1 MPGVARENYWFR
13 RHEAVYQWIA
23 TGLASSA
30 ARHVGGPVDEST
42 TPVLNLV
49 APADVATN
57 IAHRLRRRIVVDA
70 GCGEG
75 YGSLAMAAVGARCVA
90 VDLDPMTIR
99 HVARSYQAGFR
110 ADDRFAGPSRSG
122 SGAGRGAGHDQA
134 GADGWLHAVAA
145 NLDRLP
151 LATDSTDLIVSL
163 QVVEHLWDLRGFLGE
178 CLRVLRP
185 GGELIISTPNRV
197 TFSPGL
203 GRGERP
209 TNPFHVEE
217 FDAEQLMGL
226 VASCGFTAYTA
237 LGLRHGPRITE
248 WERAHG
254 DVVAAQ
260 VAAIQSNQPDQP
272 DQSNH
277 PDRPDQPEC
286 WPTHLDSFVPTVTAA
301 DFDLGRES
309 AHAATSR
316 LESDALDLIIVAR
329 KPAASAT

>member
-13 RHEAVYQWIA
+13 RHEAAYQWIA
-23 TGLASSA
+23 TGIASSTA
-30 ARHVGGPVDEST
+30 GHVGGPVGEST
-42 TPVLNLV
+42 TPVLSLL
-49 APADVATN
+49 APADVGAG
-57 IAHRLRRRIVVDA
+57 IAHRVPRPVVIDA

-110 ADDRFAGPSRSG
+110 ADDRFVGPSG
-122 SGAGRGAGHDQA
+122 SGSEAGRGAVHDQT
-134 GADGWLHAVAA
+134 GASGWLHAVAA
-145 NLDRLP
+145 NLDGLP

-163 QVVEHLWDLRGFLGE
+163 QVVEHLWDLRRFLGE

-226 VASCGFTAYTA
+226 VVSCGFTAQTA

-254 DVVAAQ
+254 DIVAAQ
-260 VAAIQSNQPDQP
+260 VAAIQSG
-272 DQSNH
+272 QSD
-277 PDRPDQPEC
+277 PSDQPEC
-286 WPTHLDSFVPTVTAA
+286 WPAHLDSFVATVTAA
-301 DFDLGRES
+301 DFDISIEAQG
-309 AHAATSR
+309 AHATTHE

-329 KPAASAT
+329 KPATDAS